1 MTKYLRRQSKWCRE
15 SCPPARS
22 APRPRPPPPHER
34 GPLRPSPR
42 YRDWHRPR
50 RPSSRGASLRRK
62 AQRPVEANDLAVE
75 VVVLDD
81 ALGKL
86 GVLGRTSHPLRERHL
101 RTPVLLE
108 LVCGLAIGGRVD
120 CPGSDGVDADPQ
132 RRQV

>member
-1 MTKYLRRQSKWCRE
+1 MTKYARRQSKWYRE

-42 YRDWHRPR
+42 CRDWHRPR
-50 RPSSRGASLRRK
+50 RPSSREASLRREAK
-62 AQRPVEANDLAVE
+62 RSVEADDLAVE

-101 RTPVLLE
+101 RSPVLLE
-108 LVCGLAIGGRVD
+108 LVGGLAVGRRVD
-120 CPGSDGVDADPQ
+120 GSGGD
-132 RRQV
+132 